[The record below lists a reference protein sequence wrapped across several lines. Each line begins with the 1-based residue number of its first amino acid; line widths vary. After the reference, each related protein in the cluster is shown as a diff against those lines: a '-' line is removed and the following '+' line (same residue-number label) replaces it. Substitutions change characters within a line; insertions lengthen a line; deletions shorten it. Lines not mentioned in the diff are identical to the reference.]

1 MTEQHND
8 GWYCVVMK
16 WEMEEGG
23 GQTNPNGRTQIEVSV
38 LARPVPERN
47 VEHRAALRESK
58 TESLRQGSVHEP
70 CLLSRHGLRVQKSKF
85 APSPDGG

>member
-8 GWYCVVMK
+8 GWYCIVMK

-38 LARPVPERN
+38 LAILAPEWN
-47 VEHRAALRESK
+47 VKHS
-58 TESLRQGSVHEP
+58 TS
-70 CLLSRHGLRVQKSKF
+70 RVQVRVTWAEIS
-85 APSPDGG
+85 S